1 MMDVIS
7 RIFRS
12 MLLAALLAA
21 TAMAQSLE
29 STEAENRSLGEPERE
44 WEFRV
49 LLDGS
54 EIGTHQFELQDDGER
69 RLLESRAKFDVKFLF
84 FTAYTYRHSNT
95 EEWSDNCLVDID
107 ARTVTNGKT
116 QTVAGEKMGDNFVVE
131 RADEKVELPACVM
144 TFAYWNRQFLEQPQL
159 LNPQTGE
166 FLDVEVESLPPETLT
181 VRGEER
187 EAQRYRVSAKDMD
200 LKLWYSRDN
209 EWLALESVAKGGRII
224 RYELI

>member
-1 MMDVIS
+1 MN
-7 RIFRS
+7 IFSLICRS
-12 MLLAALLAA
+12 ILTATLLAA
-21 TAMAQSLE
+21 TAVAQSLE
-29 STEAENRSLGEPERE
+29 STEPGNPALGEPEKA

-54 EIGTHQFELQDDGER
+54 EIGTHQFELQDDGQR

-84 FTAYTYRHSNT
+84 FTAYTYRHNNT
-95 EEWSDNCLVDID
+95 EEWSDNCLVDIE

-116 QTVAGEKMGDNFVVE
+116 QTVAGEKQGDNFIVE

-144 TFAYWNRQFLEQPQL
+144 TFAYWNPQFLEQPRL

-181 VRGEER
+181 VRGEAR

>member
-1 MMDVIS
+1 MTIRNARFLVSTIS
-7 RIFRS
+7 GL
-12 MLLAALLAA
+12 LLASLAG
-21 TAMAQSLE
+21 AQSLQ
-29 STEAENRSLGEPERE
+29 STEPAAPGLGEPERE

-54 EIGTHQFELQDDGER
+54 EIGTHQFELQDKGDSK
-69 RLLESRAKFDVKFLF
+69 LLQSNAKFDVKFLF
-84 FTAYTYRHSNT
+84 FTAFKYRHRNT
-95 EEWSDNCLVDID
+95 EEWSDDCLVDID
-107 ARTVTNGKT
+107 ATTVTNGKT
-116 QTVAGEKMGDNFVVE
+116 QTVDGEKNGDSFVVN
-131 RADEKVELPACVM
+131 RDDGKAELPACVM
-144 TFAYWNRQFLEQPQL
+144 TFAYWNPQFLEQPRL

-166 FLDVEVESLPPETLT
+166 FLDVEVEALPPATLT

-200 LKLWYSRDN
+200 LKLWYSQDD